1 MCENSSLSH
10 RSSPVRNAPPKFW
23 TCRRCLTSVRV
34 LCVTFVCHGLRDA
47 LAAHNVSWS
56 HCLFTEISESNVSNA
71 SVVS

>member
-1 MCENSSLSH
+1 MCENSSWLVTDHLLYGTRHLNSGQ
-10 RSSPVRNAPPKFW
+10 S
-23 TCRRCLTSVRV
+23 RCLTSVRI

-56 HCLFTEISESNVSNA
+56 HCLFTEISESKVSNA